1 MPYSQPAILTIIR
14 GTAIFY
20 FKFSDNTSN
29 PTIHYMDLQKPILD
43 FSIGQNNEIWVLLD
57 AEYGKEEEASET
69 VSMVSS
75 LRFVDGEVNLLFMLF
90 VNQGLTDIRSSF

>member
-1 MPYSQPAILTIIR
+1 
-14 GTAIFY
+14 
-20 FKFSDNTSN
+20 
-29 PTIHYMDLQKPILD
+29 MDLQKPILD

-69 VSMVSS
+69 VSMVS

-90 VNQGLTDIRSSF
+90 VN